1 MTIKKTSL
9 NQEDFEYILGES
21 GVEKN
26 LEILV
31 LWSFE
36 KVNYLETF
44 ALFQIHVALA
54 EFSVQKWLKTSL
66 KY

>member
-44 ALFQIHVALA
+44 ALFEIHVAFA
-54 EFSVQKWLKTSL
+54 TYKFEFSVQK
-66 KY
+66 

>member
-44 ALFQIHVALA
+44 ALFEIQVAFA
-54 EFSVQKWLKTSL
+54 KYQFEFSIQKWLK
-66 KY
+66 

>member
-9 NQEDFEYILGES
+9 NQEDFEYTLGES
-21 GVEKN
+21 GDEKN

-44 ALFQIHVALA
+44 SLFNHVANL
-54 EFSVQKWLKTSL
+54 L
-66 KY
+66 